1 MFQISTYCIVYT
13 QQFMK
18 LQKQMRLANNS
29 TNEGLWLNE
38 QKTPKMDRNIVKVIK
53 IQNISP
59 DIVPVIVVRS
69 GIPKINLFVR
79 VLRFGRLFQLED
91 QAVQSPWPH
100 PTEKEKALQA

>member
-1 MFQISTYCIVYT
+1 MEISKSRGLALFQISTYCIVYT
-13 QQFMK
+13 QQIMK

-69 GIPKINLFVR
+69 GK
-79 VLRFGRLFQLED
+79 
-91 QAVQSPWPH
+91 
-100 PTEKEKALQA
+100 